1 MAGFVAGP
9 PKPWEVVSL
18 AASRRRLAVPSSGAG
33 SPVSERESGRPTPRR
48 SRCQPSGPSPAE
60 GGCAGTRVVV
70 DAVERH
76 IEQAVVARLKS
87 PQGIADER
95 FNEPFTAGPRRHSPR

>member
-1 MAGFVAGP
+1 MGG
-9 PKPWEVVSL
+9 
-18 AASRRRLAVPSSGAG
+18 RL
-33 SPVSERESGRPTPRR
+33 SGRITAPAGCALVGRR
-48 SRCQPSGPSPAE
+48 VARLRARVWASDAAQEQVPSGPSPAE

-76 IEQAVVARLKS
+76 VEQAVVARLKS